1 MHFYFDTPD
10 VAMPDV
16 AMPDVA
22 RPDDTMLF
30 IQMKCLG
37 LKADVGPIPNANNG
51 NKATTRNELL
61 FSGWGGSFGGCN
73 RPN

>member
-10 VAMPDV
+10 VAMSH
-16 AMPDVA
+16 
-22 RPDDTMLF
+22 TMFF